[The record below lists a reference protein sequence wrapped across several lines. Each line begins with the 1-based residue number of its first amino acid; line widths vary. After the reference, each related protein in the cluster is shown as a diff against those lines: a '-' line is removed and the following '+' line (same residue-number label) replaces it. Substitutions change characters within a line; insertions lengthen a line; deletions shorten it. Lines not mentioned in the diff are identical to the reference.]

1 MCPASPAFSKGS
13 ECHMETILT
22 AILISVI
29 SDVITNHI
37 CKYLDKNKTEKI
49 DSSNLN
55 GLASITSRNPRVPA
69 LGFLVLPRE
78 THRIN

>member
-1 MCPASPAFSKGS
+1 MCPTSPAFSKGS

-55 GLASITSRNPRVPA
+55 GLASITSEIPECQ
-69 LGFLVLPRE
+69 LWDFLFCHVKL
-78 THRIN
+78 TA